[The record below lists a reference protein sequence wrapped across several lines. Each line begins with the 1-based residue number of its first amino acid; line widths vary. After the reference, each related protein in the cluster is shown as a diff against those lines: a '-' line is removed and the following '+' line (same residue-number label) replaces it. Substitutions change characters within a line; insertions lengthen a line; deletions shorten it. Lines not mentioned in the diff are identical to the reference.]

1 MVIMSIDMA
10 MTDKDKE
17 LVRLARTYTYF
28 DVCKVVDMK
37 KIADTDEARKELS
50 MIASSLYHEEEWY
63 AGLL

>member
-17 LVRLARTYTYF
+17 LVQLARTYTYF

-37 KIADTDEARKELS
+37 KIADTDEARRELS
-50 MIASSLYHEEEWY
+50 MIASS
-63 AGLL
+63 

>member
-17 LVRLARTYTYF
+17 LVRLARTYTYL
-28 DVCKVVDMK
+28 DTCKVVDMK
-37 KIADTDEARKELS
+37 KIADTDEARRELS
-50 MIASSLYHEEEWY
+50 VIASSLYHEEEWY

>member
-17 LVRLARTYTYF
+17 LVQLARTYTYF
-28 DVCKVVDMK
+28 DVCKVFDMAK
-37 KIADTDEARKELS
+37 EADTEEAKKELKLIGS
-50 MIASSLYHEEEWY
+50 TLYHEEEWH